1 MNATDAVIEA
11 PAAHSVRQLTA
22 ADAQAFRDIHLVA
35 LKAHPAAFAADWDEE
50 RGLPL
55 ADFAE
60 RLEQLI
66 VLGGFAEAELAGIAT
81 IQKQPLKKRRHMA
94 MLWGMYVKDAYRGSG
109 LATAIMQAA
118 IARAEQE
125 VDQLELYV
133 AVGNDRAS
141 RFYKSFGFEP
151 YGVMPRS
158 LRVDGVDHDAE
169 MMVRIFR

>member
-1 MNATDAVIEA
+1 MTATEALIDA
-11 PAAHSVRQLTA
+11 PAAFAVRRLSA
-22 ADAQAFRDIHLVA
+22 ADAEAFRAVHLEA
-35 LKAHPAAFAADWDEE
+35 LQAYPAAFAADWEEE

-55 ADFAE
+55 ADFAA

-66 VLGGFAEAELAGIAT
+66 VLGGFVGGALAGIAT

-94 MLWGMYVKDAYRGSG
+94 MLWGMYVTDAHRGSG
-109 LATAIMQAA
+109 LAAAIMQAA
-118 IARAEQE
+118 IERAERE
-125 VDQLELYV
+125 VDQVELYV

-141 RFYKSFGFEP
+141 RFYRGFGFEP
-151 YGVMPRS
+151 YGVMRRS